1 MDRREPVTALQRFA
15 INHAGRDFVV
25 GDLHGCFGLLDAAL
39 ERLDFDPA
47 TDRLF
52 SVGDLIDRGPESFR
66 APEYLE
72 QPWFHAVRG
81 NHEML
86 MLDAVRS
93 GDAEDIVQWV
103 GNGGNW
109 WYPDH
114 EKMLTALSETIEQ
127 LPYAMEVETP
137 QGVVGIVHADVPEN
151 QDWQTFVQHLQR
163 SDEHHFRDLAVWSR
177 KRFSGRVNQ
186 VVAGVYR
193 VIVGH
198 SITPKPFRRDN
209 VIFLDTGAYLEY
221 RNNTRGGLTVLNL
234 HTWEFRTFRLS
245 REEGVGPDTP
255 PGDDDEVMGNC

>member
-1 MDRREPVTALQRFA
+1 MELREAPPMVQRFA
-15 INHAGRDFVV
+15 PNHEGRDFVV
-25 GDLHGCFGLLDAAL
+25 GDLHGCFALLDAAL
-39 ERLDFDPA
+39 ERLGFDPEV
-47 TDRLF
+47 DRLF
-52 SVGDLIDRGPESFR
+52 SVGDLIDRGPASFR
-66 APEYLE
+66 APEYLA

-114 EKMLTALSETIEQ
+114 EKLLPSLSEVVDC

-137 QGVVGIVHADVPEN
+137 RGTVGIVHADVPEN
-151 QDWQTFVQHLQR
+151 EDWPSFMARLQHP
-163 SDEHHFRDLAVWSR
+163 DDHHYRDLAVWSR
-177 KRFSGRVNQ
+177 KRFSGRVNKP
-186 VVAGVYR
+186 VPGIHR

-198 SITPKPFRRDN
+198 SITAKPFLRDN

-221 RNNTRGGLTVLNL
+221 RKNTRGGLTVLNL

-245 REEGVGPDTP
+245 REDLPADMP
-255 PGDDDEVMGNC
+255 PPDDDQIMGNC